1 MTDNQEQTPAGAD
14 SAAAKSDLPLP
25 APAETKEA
33 RGAKAAK
40 AEETRDRPRRNFAGL
55 WVLLAIAALALAAW
69 QWAETRGR
77 LTVTQQELAAR
88 LAEQDRELGEA
99 RVAAKEARE
108 TGESAKARLAVIEAK
123 LAEFQAQYAA
133 LDAMYQDVA
142 RGRDES
148 VISDAEQLVG
158 LAAQQLQLAG
168 NASGAVLALTQA
180 DLRLA
185 KIDRAQLANIRRLL
199 ARDIERLRSLPEVD
213 LVSVSV
219 KIESVVESV
228 DALSPASQMR
238 PSGALP
244 PPEPDAT
251 AVEEANIVERLRRF
265 ARGIWEELRSLVRI
279 QRFDRLEPVL
289 LPPTQ
294 EYFLRENLKLRLLN
308 ARLALLSRDGTTFR
322 HEILQAKAW
331 IERHFDT
338 RQRPAAQAIA
348 TLSQLGALDIVVRL
362 PRLDET
368 LAAIRAVKLDHSRSG
383 R

>member
-14 SAAAKSDLPLP
+14 STAAKSDLPVP
-25 APAETKEA
+25 APAETRA
-33 RGAKAAK
+33 PA
-40 AEETRDRPRRNFAGL
+40 RRNFAGV

-69 QWAETRGR
+69 QWVETRGR
-77 LTVTQQELAAR
+77 LNVTQQELAAR
-88 LAEQDRELGEA
+88 LAEQDREVGDA
-99 RVAAKEARE
+99 RAAAKEARE

-180 DLRLA
+180 DTRLA

-219 KIESVVESV
+219 KIESVVEAV

-238 PSGALP
+238 PSGVLP
-244 PPEPDAT
+244 PPEADPAP
-251 AVEEANIVERLRRF
+251 AEGAKIAERLRHF

-294 EYFLRENLKLRLLN
+294 EFFLRENLKLRLLN
-308 ARLALLSRDGTTFR
+308 ARLALLSRDGNTFR
-322 HEILQAKAW
+322 HEIRQAQAW

-348 TLSQLGALDIVVRL
+348 TLTQLGELDIVVRL

-368 LAAIRAVKLDHSRSG
+368 LAAIRAIKLDHARSG